1 MQEKPDE
8 NKATTDVALHP
19 AVEKIRAIAAAG
31 GNSMAQLIIA
41 LEALGATGRDAIAEI
56 TGKSIRMVQKTA
68 KQIRALECAN
78 PSAPRTPV
86 REPECAA
93 ANPGSRNEPRC
104 ANPSARREPECASP
118 ARGVVPNPTTVEVI
132 STQDRSP
139 SPLPPYSPPIP
150 SSPSRKCDPDGVT
163 WDANSKTIL
172 LDDGNRAFWLD
183 MFEGDAARLDLA
195 LIEAAGSIQPNS
207 RQPLALQVG
216 RSLSRIVADRKD
228 RDRRYAKAA
237 AAKQASPAQPRMD
250 LNTRKAAEVAELR
263 RRMKAREEAA
273 NAAHH

>member
-1 MQEKPDE
+1 MRDLLESLTGKGLSSTA
-8 NKATTDVALHP
+8 KL
-19 AVEKIRAIAAAG
+19 IAI
-31 GNSMAQLIIA
+31 
-41 LEALGATGRDAIAEI
+41 LEASGVVDRAEI
-56 TGKSIRMVQKTA
+56 ERLTECKASTVRENV
-68 KQIRALECAN
+68 RALRNAGNPSPGSDGN
-78 PSAPRTPV
+78 PSALEIQRQKSI
-86 REPECAA
+86 ASDG
-93 ANPGSRNEPRC
+93 NPAHRQKSSAG
-104 ANPSARREPECASP
+104 NPSNDVQRWNSIASP
-118 ARGVVPNPTTVEVI
+118 ARGVVPNPTTVECV

-150 SSPSRKCDPDGVT
+150 SSPRKCDPDGVT

-183 MFEGDAARLDLA
+183 LFEGDAARLDLA

-207 RQPLALQVG
+207 RQLLALQVG

-228 RDRRYAKAA
+228 RDRRYANAA

>member
-1 MQEKPDE
+1 MTE
-8 NKATTDVALHP
+8 NVDQFKARTAEDDKR
-19 AVEKIRAIAAAG
+19 AVEKIRAVAAGG

-41 LEALGATGRDAIAEI
+41 LEALGVDGRDALADV
-56 TGKSIRMVQKTA
+56 TGKSVRMIQKTA
-68 KQIRALECAN
+68 KQIRELECAN

-86 REPECAA
+86 REPECAT
-93 ANPGSRNEPRC
+93 ANPSAHREPRC

-118 ARGVVPNPTTVEVI
+118 ARGVVPNPTTVEIVT
-132 STQDRSP
+132 TQDRSP

-150 SSPSRKCDPDGVT
+150 SSPSRKCDPEGVT
-163 WDANSKTIL
+163 WDANSKTIC

-183 MFEGDAARLDLA
+183 LFEGDAARLDLA
-195 LIEAAGSIQPNS
+195 LIEAAGAIQPNS
-207 RQPLALQVG
+207 RQLLALQVG

-237 AAKQASPAQPRMD
+237 AVKQSSPAQPRMD

>member
-1 MQEKPDE
+1 MTE
-8 NKATTDVALHP
+8 NVDQFKATPAGTNHA
-19 AVEKIRAIAAAG
+19 AVEKIRAVAAAG

-41 LEALGATGRDAIAEI
+41 LEALGVDGRDALAAV
-56 TGKSIRMVQKTA
+56 TGKSVRMIQKTT
-68 KQIRALECAN
+68 KQIRELECAN

-93 ANPGSRNEPRC
+93 ANPSARDEPEC
-104 ANPSARREPECASP
+104 ANPSAPREPECASP
-118 ARGVVPNPTTVEVI
+118 ARGVVPNPTTVEVGN
-132 STQDRSP
+132 TLTKSP
-139 SPLPPYSPPIP
+139 TPIPPYSPPLVP
-150 SSPSRKCDPDGVT
+150 SPSRKCDPDGVT

-172 LDDGNRAFWLD
+172 LDEGNRAFWLD
-183 MFEGDAARLDLA
+183 LFEGDAARLDLA

-207 RQPLALQVG
+207 RQLLALQVG

-228 RDRRYAKAA
+228 RDRRYANAA
-237 AAKQASPAQPRMD
+237 AAKQVSPAKPRMD

>member
-1 MQEKPDE
+1 MRDLLESLTGKGLSSTA
-8 NKATTDVALHP
+8 KL
-19 AVEKIRAIAAAG
+19 IAI
-31 GNSMAQLIIA
+31 
-41 LEALGATGRDAIAEI
+41 LEASGVVDRAEI
-56 TGKSIRMVQKTA
+56 ERLTECKASTVRENV
-68 KQIRALECAN
+68 RALRSAGNPSPESAGN
-78 PSAPRTPV
+78 PSAMEIQRQKSITSD
-86 REPECAA
+86 
-93 ANPGSRNEPRC
+93 G
-104 ANPSARREPECASP
+104 NPSHRQKSSAGNPSNDVQRQKSIASP
-118 ARGVVPNPTTVEVI
+118 ARGVVPNPTTVECV

-150 SSPSRKCDPDGVT
+150 SSPRKCDPDGVT

-172 LDDGNRAFWLD
+172 LDEGNRAFWLD
-183 MFEGDAARLDLA
+183 LFEGDAARLDLA

-207 RQPLALQVG
+207 RQLLALQVG

-228 RDRRYAKAA
+228 RDRRYANAA

>member
-1 MQEKPDE
+1 MRDLLESLTGKGLSSTA
-8 NKATTDVALHP
+8 KL
-19 AVEKIRAIAAAG
+19 IAI
-31 GNSMAQLIIA
+31 
-41 LEALGATGRDAIAEI
+41 LEASGVVDRAEI
-56 TGKSIRMVQKTA
+56 ERITECKASTVRENV
-68 KQIRALECAN
+68 RALRIAGNPSPESDGN
-78 PSAPRTPV
+78 PSAMEIQRQKSITSD
-86 REPECAA
+86 
-93 ANPGSRNEPRC
+93 G
-104 ANPSARREPECASP
+104 NPSHRQKSSAGNPSNDVQRWNSIASP
-118 ARGVVPNPTTVEVI
+118 ARGVVPNPTTVEVGN
-132 STQDRSP
+132 TLTKSP
-139 SPLPPYSPPIP
+139 TPIPPYSPPLVP
-150 SSPSRKCDPDGVT
+150 SPSRKCDPDGVT

-183 MFEGDAARLDLA
+183 LFEGDAARLDLA

-207 RQPLALQVG
+207 RQLLALQVG

-228 RDRRYAKAA
+228 RDRRYANAA

>member
-1 MQEKPDE
+1 MTDKVAEI
-8 NKATTDVALHP
+8 KALTGSDVQR
-19 AVEKIRAIAAAG
+19 AVERIRAVAAAG

-41 LEALGATGRDAIAEI
+41 LEALGVDGRDALADV
-56 TGKSIRMVQKTA
+56 TGKSVRMVQKTV
-68 KQIRALECAN
+68 KQIRDLECAN
-78 PSAPRTPV
+78 PSAQRTQV
-86 REPECAA
+86 REPECAT
-93 ANPGSRNEPRC
+93 
-104 ANPSARREPECASP
+104 ANPSARREPGFASP
-118 ARGVVPNPTTVEVI
+118 SRGVVPNPTSVEVI
-132 STQDRSP
+132 STQDRTP

-150 SSPSRKCDPDGVT
+150 SSPRKCDPDGVT

-183 MFEGDAARLDLA
+183 LFEGDAARLDLA

-207 RQPLALQVG
+207 RQLLALQVG

-263 RRMKAREEAA
+263 RRMKAREESA

>member
-1 MQEKPDE
+1 MQKEVDE
-8 NKATTDVALHP
+8 FKAATLDRLC
-19 AVEKIRAIAAAG
+19 IIAASDVGQTAK
-31 GNSMAQLIIA
+31 LIA
-41 LEALGATGRDAIAEI
+41 VCEALGASPEQMATIVGRATRAMQMARKELRAENCADA
-56 TGKSIRMVQKTA
+56 QKTA
-68 KQIRALECAN
+68 PIAQEIA
-78 PSAPRTPV
+78 PSA
-86 REPECAA
+86 ENCAQKIA
-93 ANPGSRNEPRC
+93 HGAKSC
-104 ANPSARREPECASP
+104 ASSAENCASP
-118 ARGVVPNPTTVEVI
+118 ARGVVPNPTTVECV

-150 SSPSRKCDPDGVT
+150 SSPRKCDPDGVT

-183 MFEGDAARLDLA
+183 LFEGDAARLDLA

-207 RQPLALQVG
+207 RQLLALQVG

-228 RDRRYAKAA
+228 RDRRYANAA